1 MSVDLQQARCFQH
14 VSREAAAC
22 CPSCRR
28 FFCRECVTE
37 HEGRVM
43 CRSCLEALLNPPEKT
58 RPAWLRSL
66 LDLGLSVVG
75 FLVATYVFFLV
86 GRILLR
92 IPSQFHSG
100 IFFD

>member
-1 MSVDLQQARCFQH
+1 MSVNLQQARCFQH
-14 VSREAAAC
+14 ASREAAAR

-43 CRSCLEALLNPPEKT
+43 CRSCLEERLNPPEKA
-58 RPAWLRSL
+58 RPAWLRTVSDLSL
-66 LDLGLSVVG
+66 GGLG
-75 FLVATYVFFLV
+75 FLVATYVFFLL